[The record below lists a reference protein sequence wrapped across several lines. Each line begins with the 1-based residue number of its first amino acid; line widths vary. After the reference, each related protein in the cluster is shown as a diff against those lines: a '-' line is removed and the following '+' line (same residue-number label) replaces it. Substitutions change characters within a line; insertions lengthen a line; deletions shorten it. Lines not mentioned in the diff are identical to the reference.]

1 MQRRDG
7 GSRAVVMIVDG
18 AEVVVWEPP
27 VGVRPNLDVI
37 DHLARLR
44 LMARRRG
51 YELRLRDPCA
61 DMIGLI
67 RFVGLAAVFGLEEE
81 SVEVVG
87 QTEGGEQPGIEEVV
101 QAGELAVADLEDL
114 YRERGPTT

>member
-1 MQRRDG
+1 VQGRGG

-37 DHLARLR
+37 EHLARLR
-44 LMARRRG
+44 LAARRRG

-61 DMIGLI
+61 DMVALI
-67 RFVGLAAVFGLEEE
+67 KFVGLAGVFGLDDSVDVVGQAEGGEQFGLEEV
-81 SVEVVG
+81 VE
-87 QTEGGEQPGIEEVV
+87 
-101 QAGELAVADLEDL
+101 ARELAVADLEDL
-114 YRERGPTT
+114 DRKRGPTA

>member
-1 MQRRDG
+1 VQGSGG

-37 DHLARLR
+37 EHLARLR

-61 DMIGLI
+61 DMVGLI
-67 RFVGLAAVFGLEEE
+67 RFVGLASVFGLDER

-87 QTEGGEQPGIEEVV
+87 QTEGGEQPRVEEVV
-101 QAGELAVADLEDL
+101 EAGELAVADLEDL
-114 YRERGPTT
+114 DRKRGPTA